1 MAVRKA
7 VEDIA
12 KLTVLT
18 DARDLTG
25 LVALQEKLIALG
37 DEGLSGDLEALVEAA
52 TKASEIIDEI
62 VLRQTDDAE
71 ASFALIHKMVEYA
84 QSLLDAVDAGKSGND
99 LPYSPFDESA
109 QEKGKVPNQAPIDEE
124 LLSAWVTG
132 CEYSLSDLE
141 GTAVEIDSAEN
152 PEELIA
158 EVRRTIHTL
167 KGEAGVLSLNIAQ
180 KLCHEAESLIDLCVE
195 RGDKFP
201 VDAILALI
209 DWMKDYVSTLASNPM
224 AEPPPHE
231 QLLSVLS
238 DESESESPAPPTT
251 DESNDETPESTPPA
265 PEANVASFANDQ
277 PVEFPADL
285 GMDENLSDF
294 VCEALEHL
302 HNAEQALLELEQD
315 FTDVEVINTVFR
327 AFHTIKGVAGF
338 MNLNPIVELA
348 HNAETML
355 DLARNGDLEL
365 NTGLLD
371 LILESCDLLTQLIK
385 MFQDEPAPTKGELAN
400 LVDQLQRAA
409 KGEAV
414 EFPDHSQPECPFPPL
429 GEILVSMGIV
439 TREQIADALE
449 RKKAG
454 AEKLRDLIV
463 QGGLKDVDAVEGELL
478 KNSETGEKI
487 QGMLVEM
494 ELVDGQQLKDAIE
507 ERRNSNKRI
516 GQLLDIT
523 TEELAPAL
531 REQRRVQ
538 REGETSAETVPT
550 PTPVSSQPS
559 PLKQANVSKTASP
572 ASTVKPAAAK
582 EAGAKPS
589 FGAGNHA
596 GQTVKVNTARL
607 DSLVDMVGELVI
619 AQQMIVQ
626 DPEVHTIKEQRTK
639 RNLAHIGKIIR
650 DLQEVAMALRMVTV
664 KATFQK
670 MARLV
675 RDVAAKAGKNITF
688 IMEGEDTE
696 LDRNVVEEIGDPL
709 VHMIRNSCDHGIE
722 APVDRKAAGKPESGR
737 LVLRAFHQA
746 GSIVIEVEDDGRG
759 LPREKIYKK
768 AIERG
773 LIPSDRQI
781 DDIPDSEIYNLVF
794 LPGFSTAEKVTDIS
808 GRGVGMDVVRRNIE
822 ALRGKVEIRSTPGK
836 GSIFSIRLPLTL
848 AIIDGMIMRVGSQ
861 RFVVPTLA
869 IEQSFRPTPDELHT
883 VNEKGEMVLVRGSL
897 LPIHR
902 LNRIFNIQ
910 DSIEAISDAL
920 LVVLESATT
929 RSCLMVDE
937 IIGQQQVVIKS
948 LGQGVKSIRGVSGGA
963 ILGDGRVALILD
975 VDGLVR
981 EATSKDQAI
990 SKPETLRLA
999 KAA

>member
-1 MAVRKA
+1 MAVRKV

-12 KLTVLT
+12 KLTALT
-18 DARDLTG
+18 DAQDLTG
-25 LVALQEKLIALG
+25 LVALQEKLDALG
-37 DEGLSGDLEALVEAA
+37 DEGLSGDLEVLVEAA
-52 TKASEIIDEI
+52 TKASKIIDEI

-71 ASFALIHKMVEYA
+71 ASFALINKMVEYA
-84 QSLLDAVDAGKSGND
+84 LSLLDAVDAGKSGND
-99 LPYSPFDESA
+99 LPNSPFDESD
-109 QEKGKVPNQAPIDEE
+109 QEEGKAPNQAPIDEE

-152 PEELIA
+152 PEDLIA

-195 RGDKFP
+195 RGEKFP
-201 VDAILALI
+201 VDPILALI

-224 AEPPPHE
+224 AKPPPHE

-238 DESESESPAPPTT
+238 DGSGSESPATPTT
-251 DESNDETPESTPPA
+251 DVSDDETPESAPSA
-265 PEANVASFANDQ
+265 PETIGASLADDQ

-285 GMDENLSDF
+285 GMDENLGDF

-302 HNAEQALLELEQD
+302 HNAEQALLELEKD

-327 AFHTIKGVAGF
+327 SFHTIKGVAGF
-338 MNLNPIVELA
+338 MNLDPIVELA

-385 MFQDEPAPTKGELAN
+385 MFQDEPAPTKAELAN
-400 LVDQLQRAA
+400 LVDRLQRAT

-414 EFPDHSQPECPFPPL
+414 ESPDNSQPEFPFPPL

-439 TREQIADALE
+439 TEGQIAIALE
-449 RKKAG
+449 RKRTG
-454 AEKLRDLIV
+454 AEKLRNLIV
-463 QGGLKDVDAVEGELL
+463 QGGLTVVDAVECELL
-478 KNSETGEKI
+478 KNSETGEQI

-516 GQLLDIT
+516 GQLLDVT

-531 REQRRVQ
+531 REQRRAQ
-538 REGETSAETVPT
+538 REGETPTESVP
-550 PTPVSSQPS
+550 PPVSSQPS
-559 PLKQANVSKTASP
+559 PPKQANVSKTASP
-572 ASTVKPAAAK
+572 ASTAKAAAAK
-582 EAGAKPS
+582 EGGAKQS
-589 FGAGNHA
+589 LGAGNRA
-596 GQTVKVNTARL
+596 GQTVKVNTSRL

-675 RDVAAKAGKNITF
+675 RDVASKAGKNITF

-696 LDRNVVEEIGDPL
+696 LDRNVVEEISDPL

-722 APVDRKAAGKPESGR
+722 ASVDRKAAGKPESGK

-773 LIPSDRQI
+773 LISSDRQI

-794 LPGFSTAEKVTDIS
+794 LPGFSTADKVTDIS

-861 RFVVPTLA
+861 RYVVPTLA

-883 VNEKGEMVLVRGSL
+883 VNDKGEMVSVRGSL

-902 LNRIFNIQ
+902 LNRIFNVQ
-910 DSIEAISDAL
+910 DSIEELSNAL

-981 EATSKDQAI
+981 EATSNNQAI
-990 SKPETLRLA
+990 SQPENLRLA